1 MPSNNTTDPTAEW
14 KNTCHPYVPGLEPSY
29 GYVPSLAA
37 GIVFCTLFGLSM
49 VAHTFQFTWKRTWW
63 CSVFAVGCL
72 VEVLGW
78 AGRTWSSQCPYNGNA
93 FLMQISTLII
103 APTFFTAGVYVL
115 LGRLIA
121 ILGRSSSMLSPTL
134 YLWIFCTCDVLSLV
148 IQAVGG
154 GMASIASNNGSDT
167 KPGTDTMV
175 AGILFQLGSITIFV
189 FFAVDFIR
197 RTMKQHVLH
206 TMSRTVVPLL
216 VSMVLSITCIY
227 IRSIYRTIELLQGWK
242 GFLITHEGY
251 FIALD
256 GAMMVLAVS
265 VFNFIH
271 PGCFLP
277 QNETVGSSRDSVDKE
292 IPTEAR
298 V

>member
-1 MPSNNTTDPTAEW
+1 MPHRNDTTLALLQ
-14 KNTCHPYVPGLEPSY
+14 NSCHPYIQGLEPSY
-29 GYVPSLAA
+29 GYQPSLAA

-49 VAHTFQFTWKRTWW
+49 LAHSFQCALKRTWW

-72 VEVLGW
+72 VEILGW
-78 AGRTWSSQCPYNGNA
+78 AGRTWSAECPYNNNA

-121 ILGRSSSMLSPTL
+121 IFGSSSSILSPKL

-148 IQAVGG
+148 IQAIGG
-154 GMASIASNNGSDT
+154 GMASTASSNGTDT

-175 AGILFQLGSITIFV
+175 AGILFQLGSITIFA
-189 FFAVDFIR
+189 FFAVDFLR
-197 RTMKQHVLH
+197 RTMRQNVLH
-206 TMSRTVVPLL
+206 TMTGTVVPLL
-216 VSMVLSITCIY
+216 AAMVFSITCIY
-227 IRSIYRTIELLQGWK
+227 IRSIYRTIELLQGWD
-242 GFLITHEGY
+242 GYLITNERF

-256 GAMMVLAVS
+256 GSMMVLAVS
-265 VFNFIH
+265 IFNFIH
-271 PGCFLP
+271 PGWFLP
-277 QNETVGSSRDSVDKE
+277 TDKTVESGRDSLEMDK
-292 IPTEAR
+292 TR